1 MPAPWTWRCPATSR
15 TFPVA
20 ARAALFRAAQEGV
33 TNANARRHAGARRV
47 TIRAAVGGSVD
58 VTGRPGVTVT
68 VTVPAS

>member
-1 MPAPWTWRCPATSR
+1 M
-15 TFPVA
+15 A
-20 ARAALFRAAQEGV
+20 ARVALFRAAQEGV